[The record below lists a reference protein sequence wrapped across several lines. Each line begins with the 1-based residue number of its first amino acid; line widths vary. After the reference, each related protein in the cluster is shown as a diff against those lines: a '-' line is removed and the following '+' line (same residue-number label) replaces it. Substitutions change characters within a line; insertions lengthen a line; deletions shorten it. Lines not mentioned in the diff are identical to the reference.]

1 MSALFLPLPLPA
13 PGAQDSWDE
22 PGPEYVTA
30 KSIHSTWRSKLMTG
44 VYVDMQIPDWAKTT
58 SAKQVLLN

>member
-44 VYVDMQIPDWAKTT
+44 VYVDMQIPD
-58 SAKQVLLN
+58 